1 MADTSS
7 GIPLMYIQQ
16 YSTGGTGFSY
26 VGFKFLHTYFAILFC
41 QNKVKKNCKFT
52 KRVFFKNAYITHE
65 ERLGKVYT
73 YMRIYMCRQFYFI
86 VTWTK
91 SLPQFILFRIV
102 WNLDLTP

>member
-1 MADTSS
+1 MTDTSS

-52 KRVFFKNAYITHE
+52 TRVFLKNAYITHE
-65 ERLGKVYT
+65 ERLGRMYT
-73 YMRIYMCRQFYFI
+73 YMRIYLGN
-86 VTWTK
+86 V
-91 SLPQFILFRIV
+91 
-102 WNLDLTP
+102 NLLLHEQNRCHCSYYSALSGI

>member
-65 ERLGKVYT
+65 ERLGRVYT
-73 YMRIYMCRQFYFI
+73 YMRIYLCRQFYFI
-86 VTWTK
+86 VT
-91 SLPQFILFRIV
+91 
-102 WNLDLTP
+102 